1 MSQLEES
8 AKPLLLRGFD
18 AETFT
23 LTPKDQGLLS
33 RWACMKAMVAEQSE
47 PDLATT
53 PAIDRLAF
61 HDTQVPPFYFR
72 VTLGVHVTSSQTWFL
87 RRTMTLSFSPT
98 VQPPLVDGLEKNTQ
112 LLTFIVGRLVFQV
125 LSARV
130 QNFRLFHDVPLSNL
144 AVIHPS
150 FPLPLASDKLKQLGT
165 EELRSAVFALD
176 ACVAR
181 LKARHVEHVI

>member
-1 MSQLEES
+1 MTSSKPCIFCGRHGDKSREHFYPAWLANHVSMQHPIHHTAETFTASGYAPAQLTKSVRRQGHLVTRKLRVVCRTCNNGWMSQLEES

-98 VQPPLVDGLEKNTQ
+98 VQPPLVDGLEKN
-112 LLTFIVGRLVFQV
+112 
-125 LSARV
+125 
-130 QNFRLFHDVPLSNL
+130 
-144 AVIHPS
+144 
-150 FPLPLASDKLKQLGT
+150 
-165 EELRSAVFALD
+165 
-176 ACVAR
+176 
-181 LKARHVEHVI
+181 